1 MSLAVARMIT
11 PMVAA
16 YFLKAFGHQSHGEGP
31 LMDRY
36 MGILK
41 WTLNTEKVDA

>member
-16 YFLKAFGHQSHGEGP
+16 YFLKAHGAG
-31 LMDRY
+31 RTARA
-36 MGILK
+36 G
-41 WTLNTEKVDA
+41 